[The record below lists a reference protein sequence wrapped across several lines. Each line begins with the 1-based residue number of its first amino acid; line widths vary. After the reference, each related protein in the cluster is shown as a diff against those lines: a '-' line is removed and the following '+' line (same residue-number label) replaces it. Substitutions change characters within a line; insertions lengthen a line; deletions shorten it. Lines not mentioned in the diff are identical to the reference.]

1 MIKIVLP
8 CKVLVRIIVEPS
20 KVVCAVEMIVEAA
33 SVWVCVRVA
42 VSVDANCV
50 DTSVEIIVV
59 GAVCVRV
66 AVFVDANCV
75 DTSVKIIVVGAVW
88 VWVSVAVFVD
98 ASCVEIIVVG
108 CKDMAVIVTG

>member
-33 SVWVCVRVA
+33 SVW
-42 VSVDANCV
+42 
-50 DTSVEIIVV
+50 
-59 GAVCVRV
+59 VCVRV